1 MRLLLDECIPVRL
14 RKALPLH
21 AVTTVGQAGWSGVKN
36 GKLLALAASS
46 FDAFVTVDK
55 NLPYQQSAAN
65 LPIAVLVLDAV
76 SNELPS
82 LMPLVPALERAL
94 AVFVPKTGCLS
105 KPRLEQLLV
114 ATIFIAVCARSAWA
128 GGQSI

>member
-1 MRLLLDECIPVRL
+1 MRLLLDECIPARL
-14 RKALPLH
+14 RKALPSH

-55 NLPYQQSAAN
+55 SLPYQQSAAH

-76 SNELPS
+76 SNELQS
-82 LMPLVPALERAL
+82 LLPLVPALEQVL
-94 AVFVPKTGCLS
+94 T
-105 KPRLEQLLV
+105 
-114 ATIFIAVCARSAWA
+114 ATIFIAVCARSTWA
-128 GGQSI
+128 